1 MYLQLDAG
9 GILYA
14 SDDASSECLAALF
27 LFGSRVLFYLDY
39 KCLPSITTD
48 TGPCD
53 YPLVGMVEISNSGII
68 AGVGGGG
75 AINGGA
81 NDPPGHM
88 VSSYDSMTNF
98 LIPTGMPRL
107 YSFSSSLSP
116 PPASP
121 RVFLGNL

>member
-1 MYLQLDAG
+1 M
-9 GILYA
+9 
-14 SDDASSECLAALF
+14 SSRALF
-27 LFGSRVLFYLDY
+27 CLFNESLFYLDY

-53 YPLVGMVEISNSGII
+53 YPLVGMVDISNSGII

-88 VSSYDSMTNF
+88 VSSYDSTTNF
-98 LIPTGMPRL
+98 LIPTGKPWL
-107 YSFSSSLSP
+107 NIHFLP
-116 PPASP
+116 PPPQALDF
-121 RVFLGNL
+121 FLLNL